1 MKKCLVFVL
10 PVVEVAQDVLE
21 FGEVCFE
28 LQAHQEF
35 QGSFVIAREFLKV
48 IDCMF
53 VSDEPH
59 DLNSFSELFPQYSLF
74 NDMLYCFEPVSYPS
88 FFFAHHKA
96 FVPSLT
102 GVIDFTSA
110 ALFLSQ
116 FLHPLINDLREDGIH

>member
-1 MKKCLVFVL
+1 M
-10 PVVEVAQDVLE
+10 EVAQNVLV
-21 FGEVCFE
+21 FGKVFFE

-35 QGSFVIAREFLKV
+35 QGDFVIAREFLKV

-53 VSDEPH
+53 VRDEPH
-59 DLNSFSELFPQYSLF
+59 DSDSFSELFPQYSLF
-74 NDMLYCFEPVSYPS
+74 NYMIYCFEPVSYPS

-110 ALFLSQ
+110 ALFLLQ
-116 FLHPLINDLREDGIH
+116 FLHPLINDLRGDGIH